1 MAKEKV
7 QQIDVK
13 DNERLFHYEILGIII
28 LVLSIFAI
36 AKMGLVGEYLML
48 IVKLL
53 FGDWYFLIFLLL
65 IAYAIRCIIFHT
77 RLKIGNIRYLGVF
90 LIILSLILLSHFSM
104 HKYIKNYNEN
114 SLVLTLKLY
123 LNAFKIN
130 SPGSIVGGGI
140 IGCIFFYLS
149 YYLLSE
155 LGVILLSI
163 LFIFLGIVF
172 ICKKTIRDFIEDI
185 IYFLKN
191 VYLIYKKIRSKLKN
205 NVDLYDK
212 SYKKNKIRFK
222 ISKIDSN
229 QYYKQELEISK
240 RNVEIIK
247 KTLNGMNVFYN
258 EISYLICR
266 NITVYFI
273 DSHYKYSFDVFYRNL
288 SKYLHH
294 ILFKIDENDGN
305 LIVEI
310 NNLNPV
316 PLRINEIVQ
325 NDSEVIIGIDDR
337 NNFLKLNSKEN
348 KLVVFSKNK
357 QSLTDYLDSI
367 VLSIMHYK
375 AKIKLHFIDLLSLSY
390 LSTTND
396 VDELDS
402 LIYSINEKIKLFNRD
417 NISSIDEYNKKNI
430 KKLQYELII
439 INGININTINNQ
451 ILEKLFYIIETTK
464 NFGYYFIF
472 SSNDGSNMFS
482 DLFNQFDYKL
492 FKDETGE
499 YSNLCLNNIDYSILS
514 NECEGFL
521 LYKSIVIRMCLLL
534 LTDYEK
540 ENIK

>member
-104 HKYIKNYNEN
+104 HKYIKNYDEN

-155 LGVILLSI
+155 FGVILLSI

-390 LSTTND
+390 LSTAND
-396 VDELDS
+396 IDELDS

-417 NISSIDEYNKKNI
+417 NVSSIDEYNKKNI

-472 SSNDGSNMFS
+472 SSNDGSNMFN